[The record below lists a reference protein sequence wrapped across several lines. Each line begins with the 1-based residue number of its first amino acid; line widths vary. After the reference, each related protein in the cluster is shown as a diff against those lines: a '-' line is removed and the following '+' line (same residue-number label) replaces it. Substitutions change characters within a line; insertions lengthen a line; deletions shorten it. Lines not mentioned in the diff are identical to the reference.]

1 MTEAKINGKIVGGRI
16 KGELCLFI
24 FAPVSS
30 VTIKTSAE
38 WVHDPECGRVSLAH
52 GPRFRLI

>member
-24 FAPVSS
+24 VAPYAS
-30 VTIKTSAE
+30 VTIKTSAG
-38 WVHDPECGRVSLAH
+38 WVHDPECGRESLAH
-52 GPRFRLI
+52 GPRFCLI

>member
-16 KGELCLFI
+16 KGELCLSI

-38 WVHDPECGRVSLAH
+38 WVHDPECRGESVAH
-52 GPRFRLI
+52 CPRFRLI

>member
-30 VTIKTSAE
+30 VTIKKSAG
-38 WVHDPECGRVSLAH
+38 WVHDPESGLKAFHMVRDSA
-52 GPRFRLI
+52 

>member
-16 KGELCLFI
+16 KDELCLFI
-24 FAPVSS
+24 VAPVSS

-38 WVHDPECGRVSLAH
+38 WVL
-52 GPRFRLI
+52 